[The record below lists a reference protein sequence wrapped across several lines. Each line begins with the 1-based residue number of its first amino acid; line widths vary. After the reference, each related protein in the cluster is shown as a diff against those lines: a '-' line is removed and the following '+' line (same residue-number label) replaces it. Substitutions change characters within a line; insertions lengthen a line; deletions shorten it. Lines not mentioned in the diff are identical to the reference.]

1 MRWQVRAE
9 ASEVETPRPATTT
22 QGDQFLLSWHPAI
35 QLREGVDHRVSVTE
49 ATATRPGIIHAP
61 TGLVER
67 TRQGR
72 TSPIGTE
79 GRTSVVLVVVGKS
92 LIRLSGSPDML
103 ESSAED
109 PEGERVDIVG
119 GASRLR
125 GQVDN
130 HRRAPA
136 SYATGADGLGYDLI
150 GEEEGGKVVGDSVA
164 VGHQGSRARSAEG
177 TTPSHT
183 YNITSC
189 GDLAT
194 TRDKWLQRFSSP
206 KGNPYRVPC

>member
-103 ESSAED
+103 EGSAED

-130 HRRAPA
+130 HRLPVVRGAEDLITGEVA
-136 SYATGADGLGYDLI
+136 GEEGADGS
-150 GEEEGGKVVGDSVA
+150 GE
-164 VGHQGSRARSAEG
+164 GHGTPEREVRRAKCPP
-177 TTPSHT
+177 TH
-183 YNITSC
+183 II
-189 GDLAT
+189 
-194 TRDKWLQRFSSP
+194 
-206 KGNPYRVPC
+206 